1 VQSTRHACGRRPAHF
16 RQEVGEVTVKRDLFF
31 TSPKTLVRIDDP
43 WDMRGGRMSELPSDF
58 ERECAGKLAYPSE
71 ATAEYLLKELMR
83 QDKPRLRRESA
94 GLQPYQCKFCQQWHL
109 GH

>member
-1 VQSTRHACGRRPAHF
+1 MGMHTTRIGTRF
-16 RQEVGEVTVKRDLFF
+16 GIEGSL
-31 TSPKTLVRIDDP
+31 
-43 WDMRGGRMSELPSDF
+43 
-58 ERECAGKLAYPSE
+58 YPSE
-71 ATAEYLLKELMR
+71 ATAEYLLKELVR

>member
-1 VQSTRHACGRRPAHF
+1 LL
-16 RQEVGEVTVKRDLFF
+16 KRDLF
-31 TSPKTLVRIDDP
+31 SIDPKTLMPIDDAGN
-43 WDMRGGRMSELPSDF
+43 MGGGRTSELPSDF

-71 ATAEYLLKELMR
+71 GTAEYLLKDLMR

-94 GLQPYQCKFCQQWHL
+94 SMQPYQCKFCRQWHL